1 MTFSLAGVTFN
12 HDPDSSRVS
21 ALNIRLNAL
30 DEVTMPE
37 WLPDRAMQFPAAYSI
52 SDTTGAPIEVRAD
65 LTGDPNARVEMRAIP
80 ASPFIPN
87 VLGPTMTVQVNF
99 PPNGIRRNVGF
110 PLLSPLFRLV
120 GVGVHEATW
129 RWQVREVSLGTW
141 RDFDTSTHRI
151 YVLLREPT
159 QPWTQQPFT
168 RQNTQLPWA
177 EVLEWA
183 CRWAALSQSADRAA
197 AAIAFQVFQLGTI
210 GRIAYDCTSGN
221 PTNYAYP
228 EFDCT
233 SFLDRLA
240 GGYGRGPRVNC
251 TDCATI
257 VSTFANCVGADLWQ
271 SRMFNDVVP
280 FQCNLMRLIG
290 AHYFG
295 AVCGPGLFNYH
306 EVAWEGACSD
316 IEDVYDAC
324 LEVLAPPP
332 PSPSLVPYLPVD
344 VAFGWAPGTSYRD
357 LLVNPVSRA
366 LCQAQP
372 QTRQRRLVY

>member
-1 MTFSLAGVTFN
+1 MTFSLAGLTFN
-12 HDPDSSRVS
+12 HDPASSSVS
-21 ALNIRLNAL
+21 ALNIRLNAIH
-30 DEVTMPE
+30 EVSTPE
-37 WLPDRAMQFPAAYSI
+37 WLPDRAVQFPAAYSI
-52 SDTTGAPIEVRAD
+52 SDTTGARVEVRAD

-87 VLGPTMTVQVNF
+87 VLGPTATVRVNF

-110 PLLSPLFRLV
+110 PLLGPLFRTA
-120 GVGVHEATW
+120 GVGAHDAAW
-129 RWQVREVSLGTW
+129 RWQVRAVGPGPW
-141 RDFDTSTHRI
+141 HDFDVSAHRI
-151 YVLLREPT
+151 YVVLREPT
-159 QPWTQQPFT
+159 LPWTQQPFT

-183 CRWAALSQSADRAA
+183 CRWAALSQSVDRAA
-197 AAIAFQVFQLGTI
+197 AAITFQVFQLGAI
-210 GRIAYDCTSGN
+210 GCIAYDCTGGSF
-221 PTNYAYP
+221 TNYAYP

-233 SFLDRLA
+233 SFLARLA

-251 TDCATI
+251 SDCATM

-271 SRMFNDVVP
+271 SQMFNIVAP
-280 FQCNLMRLIG
+280 FQCNLTRLIG
-290 AHYFG
+290 AYFFG
-295 AVCGPGLFNYH
+295 AVCGAGLFNYH

-332 PSPSLVPYLPVD
+332 PLPSLAPFLPAD
-344 VAFGWAPGTSYRD
+344 VAFGWAPGCYRD
-357 LLVNPVSRA
+357 LLVAPASRP

-372 QTRQRRLVY
+372 QTRQRRMVY